1 MIDLGMVLLEPRF
14 SDQKIDVSKYNGQ
27 TGSFLNP
34 FNHTVFEWLS
44 HLEVEMEKVQ
54 VESWYRGKSYKDV
67 LISDCLQVL
76 NVIDFDKGEIEEG
89 SLGTIFELHGLHPR
103 MKHHE
108 LFAGV
113 DLAEMLPKIYGES
126 VASFFLAIARK
137 VGGPDATQLLARYH
151 RILWLPLYFPET
163 ILNFFESGIE
173 ELKELEFWSPRNGG
187 VSGML
192 TYFRSF
198 LLDRGMI
205 EKQTPQT
212 FTIEPRELRRQKNL
226 EIVFRDIREPSGT
239 MRKTI
244 RLGLVVYE
252 KTNSY
257 VKKVTHNVDPM
268 YKWFRLSQSLSAS
281 SAVVV
286 ELGYVAENEKDSELI
301 CAAEQALKHLSI
313 KAQSPPLVFRT
324 EFSFPVGITVKDN
337 MKNQNSPI
345 LNEYVTDLE
354 TRSFNNQVLLGL
366 RAAND
371 IKQFGA
377 TL

>member
-1 MIDLGMVLLEPRF
+1 
-14 SDQKIDVSKYNGQ
+14 
-27 TGSFLNP
+27 
-34 FNHTVFEWLS
+34 
-44 HLEVEMEKVQ
+44 
-54 VESWYRGKSYKDV
+54 
-67 LISDCLQVL
+67 
-76 NVIDFDKGEIEEG
+76 
-89 SLGTIFELHGLHPR
+89 
-103 MKHHE
+103 
-108 LFAGV
+108 
-113 DLAEMLPKIYGES
+113 
-126 VASFFLAIARK
+126 
-137 VGGPDATQLLARYH
+137 
-151 RILWLPLYFPET
+151 
-163 ILNFFESGIE
+163 
-173 ELKELEFWSPRNGG
+173 
-187 VSGML
+187 
-192 TYFRSF
+192 
-198 LLDRGMI
+198 MI